1 MNLKNPSGTVNI
13 PGAPAIPSLAFRL
26 FRDESD
32 FPAMVSVIDAISDAD
47 QLELTVTVEDFARE
61 FRHLEHSDPHED
73 FLFAEVCGDVVG
85 YCMTWWAKAP
95 DGDYLYNHRIFLIP
109 QWRGRGLSEAMLRRS
124 EQRLRVLSIAN
135 PKDSPRFF
143 QSLIEE
149 TESDLASALERA
161 GYTVYRYGLRLV
173 RPDLENIPDL
183 PLPEGIEVRPV
194 QPDHLR
200 AIIDA
205 WNEAC
210 MDMRAQVPISD
221 ETFAIWREQPSFD
234 PSMWQIAWRGDEVVG
249 TVMNFIDAEDNER
262 YRRKRGHPE
271 MISVKKGWRRKGIAR
286 ALLARSLKVLRE
298 KGMTE
303 AALGV
308 DAENPSGA
316 RHLYEGMGFRV
327 VRRAVFYR
335 KPMD

>member
-1 MNLKNPSGTVNI
+1 MNPKNQATPVNI
-13 PGAPAIPSLAFRL
+13 PGAPAMPGLSFRL

-32 FPAMVSVIDAISDAD
+32 FPAMVAVIDAVSDAD
-47 QLELTVTVEDFARE
+47 QLEFTVTVEDF
-61 FRHLEHSDPHED
+61 LI
-73 FLFAEVCGDVVG
+73 AEVRGEVVG
-85 YCMTWWAKAP
+85 YCETWWSKAP
-95 DGDYLYNHRIFLIP
+95 EGDYLYNSRIFIIP
-109 QWRGRGLSEAMLRRS
+109 RWRGKGMADAMLRRS
-124 EQRLRVLSIAN
+124 EMRLLDVSKAN
-135 PKDSPRFF
+135 PNDGPRVF

-149 TESDLASALERA
+149 TESDLVSVLERA
-161 GYTVYRYGLRLV
+161 GYKIFRYGLRLV

-183 PLPEGIEVRPV
+183 PLPDGIEVRPV
-194 QPDHLR
+194 KPEHFR

-210 MDMRAQVPISD
+210 KDMRAQVPISD

-234 PSMWQIAWRGDEVVG
+234 PSMWQIAWHGDEVIG
-249 TVMNFIDAEDNER
+249 TIMNFVDAEDNEK
-262 YRRKRGHPE
+262 YHRKRGHPE
-271 MISVKKGWRRKGIAR
+271 MISVKRGWRRKGIAR
-286 ALLARSLKVLRE
+286 ALLARSLRMLRE
-298 KGMTE
+298 RGMTE

>member
-1 MNLKNPSGTVNI
+1 MNPKNPAALVRI
-13 PGAPAIPSLAFRL
+13 PGAPAIPGLAFRL

-32 FPAMVSVIDAISDAD
+32 FPAMVAVIDAISKAD
-47 QLELTVTVEDFARE
+47 ELELTVTVEDFARE
-61 FRHLEHSDPHED
+61 FRHLENSDPHED
-73 FLFAEVCGDVVG
+73 FLFAEVRGDVVG

-95 DGDYLYNHRIFLIP
+95 EGDYLYNHRIFLIP
-109 QWRGRGLSEAMLRRS
+109 RWRGKGISEAMLRRS
-124 EQRLRVLSIAN
+124 ELRLRELSKPN

-149 TESDLASALERA
+149 TESDLASTLERA
-161 GYTVYRYGLRLV
+161 GYAVYRYGLRLV
-173 RPDLENIPDL
+173 RPDLENVPDL
-183 PLPEGIEVRPV
+183 PFPEGIEVRPV
-194 QPDHLR
+194 KPEHR
-200 AIIDA
+200 SAIIDA

-210 MDMRAQVPISD
+210 KDMRSQVPISD
-221 ETFAIWREQPSFD
+221 EMFAHWRESPNFD
-234 PSMWQIAWRGDEVVG
+234 SSMWQIAWHGDEVVG
-249 TVMNFIDAEDNER
+249 TVMNFVDAEDNER
-262 YRRKRGHPE
+262 YNRKRGHPE
-271 MISVKKGWRRKGIAR
+271 MISVKRGWRRRGIAR
-286 ALLARSLKVLRE
+286 ALLARSLMVLKER
-298 KGMTE
+298 GMTE